1 MYMDTYENEEELEY
15 DNYDIEYISD
25 EEREKCR
32 KVVSAYEEEFEKMD
46 MLVLEAGKYG
56 FYKLLFSIFPIDV
69 VNATLFTSAKELFD
83 DLWIEWMKEQL
94 ITLLKDTPMIEL
106 SYDEMFES
114 LSKDTQ
120 RELMAKRDYFAQ
132 KAGIF

>member
-1 MYMDTYENEEELEY
+1 M
-15 DNYDIEYISD
+15 
-25 EEREKCR
+25 
-32 KVVSAYEEEFEKMD
+32 
-46 MLVLEAGKYG
+46 LEAGKYG

>member
-1 MYMDTYENEEELEY
+1 
-15 DNYDIEYISD
+15 
-25 EEREKCR
+25 
-32 KVVSAYEEEFEKMD
+32 
-46 MLVLEAGKYG
+46 
-56 FYKLLFSIFPIDV
+56 
-69 VNATLFTSAKELFD
+69 
-83 DLWIEWMKEQL
+83 MKEQL